1 LIVRRH
7 RISDRPA
14 ECQGA
19 TPPERTPSDLR
30 RPIWRRAISRNVCVR
45 ERPHPPT
52 AGRVGTT
59 LGARIQAMESYTMD
73 SQLGIAVVRGSSHGI
88 MSCREPIEIR
98 SKVKYEIVRSSRSN
112 DLIMTEACRLLVD
125 VREALDC
132 DLGTASKAAGR
143 LAALLA
149 SKVPQDSHS
158 APARGGLA
166 PWQMRAVRNH
176 IEDRLGGPVRVGDL
190 AKLVSLSAS
199 YFSRAFKDSF
209 GELPHAYIVRMRIQR
224 AQTLMLTTSS
234 SLSQIAYACGLV
246 DQAHL
251 CRCFR
256 QATGTTPGI
265 WRHRHAVGRPS
276 AAIA

>member
-1 LIVRRH
+1 
-7 RISDRPA
+7 
-14 ECQGA
+14 
-19 TPPERTPSDLR
+19 
-30 RPIWRRAISRNVCVR
+30 
-45 ERPHPPT
+45 
-52 AGRVGTT
+52 
-59 LGARIQAMESYTMD
+59 MD
-73 SQLGIAVVRGSSHGI
+73 TQLGIAVVSSSSHG
-88 MSCREPIEIR
+88 MASYRTTLEIGPEVACVPAR
-98 SKVKYEIVRSSRSN
+98 WSRS
-112 DLIMTEACRLLVD
+112 DDPIMTQASRLLED

-132 DLGTASKAAGR
+132 DLNSASKAAGR

-149 SKVPQDSHS
+149 SKLPADSRS

-176 IEDRLGGPVRVGDL
+176 IDDRLGGPVRVGDL

-209 GELPHAYIVRMRIQR
+209 GELPHAYIVRMRIER
-224 AQTLMLTTSS
+224 AQALMLTTSS

-256 QATGTTPGI
+256 QATGTTPGV
-265 WRHRHAVGRPS
+265 WRHRHAVPLPS
-276 AAIA
+276 SAIA

>member
-1 LIVRRH
+1 MPAGAYSLRSQAFPGVRPKTAYGH
-7 RISDRPA
+7 
-14 ECQGA
+14 A
-19 TPPERTPSDLR
+19 TSGSVGPTRN
-30 RPIWRRAISRNVCVR
+30 SRD
-45 ERPHPPT
+45 
-52 AGRVGTT
+52 
-59 LGARIQAMESYTMD
+59 IMD
-73 SQLGIAVVRGSSHGI
+73 TQLGIAVVTSLSHGM
-88 MSCREPIEIR
+88 MSCRETIEIR
-98 SKVKYEIVRSSRSN
+98 SEVGSVTARSSRLN
-112 DLIMTEACRLLVD
+112 DLIITEACRLLED
-125 VREALDC
+125 IREALDG

-149 SKVPQDSHS
+149 SKLPQGSCS

-166 PWQMRAVRNH
+166 PWQMRAVRNY
-176 IEDRLGGPVRVGDL
+176 IDDRLGGAVRVGDL

-209 GELPHAYIVRMRIQR
+209 GELPHAYIVRMRIER

-256 QATGTTPGI
+256 QATGTTPGV

>member
-1 LIVRRH
+1 MVPNADSRVWQWIWAGINPTLI
-7 RISDRPA
+7 
-14 ECQGA
+14 
-19 TPPERTPSDLR
+19 
-30 RPIWRRAISRNVCVR
+30 RNVKECVPGGAYSHR
-45 ERPHPPT
+45 TRTFLGVRAGAAFRCPAST
-52 AGRVGTT
+52 AEDTKRNS
-59 LGARIQAMESYTMD
+59 RCIMD
-73 SQLGIAVVRGSSHGI
+73 TQLGIAVVTNSSHGMASFRTAVEIMPDVARVTARMPRSDDMI
-88 MSCREPIEIR
+88 MS
-98 SKVKYEIVRSSRSN
+98 
-112 DLIMTEACRLLVD
+112 EASRLLED
-125 VREALDC
+125 VRDALDS
-132 DLGTASKAAGR
+132 DLGVASKAAGR

-149 SKVPQDSHS
+149 SKLPAGSPTE
-158 APARGGLA
+158 PARGGLA
-166 PWQMRAVRNH
+166 PWQMRAVRNY
-176 IEDRLGGPVRVGDL
+176 IENQLGGPVRVADL

-209 GELPHAYIVRMRIQR
+209 GELPHAYIVRMRIER

-256 QATGTTPGI
+256 QATGTTPGV